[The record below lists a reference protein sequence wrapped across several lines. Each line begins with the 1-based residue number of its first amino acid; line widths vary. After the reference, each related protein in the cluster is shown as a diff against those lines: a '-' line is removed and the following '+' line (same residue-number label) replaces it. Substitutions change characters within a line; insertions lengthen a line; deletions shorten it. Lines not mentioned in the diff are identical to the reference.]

1 MQKYNFSMKW
11 QKYFVMSGKVCIFA
25 PSLSREM
32 TLTVEELNCLT
43 NHHLEVDSSIICNI
57 GFLRFL

>member
-1 MQKYNFSMKW
+1 MKW

>member
-1 MQKYNFSMKW
+1 MKW
-11 QKYFVMSGKVCIFA
+11 QNYFAMSGKVCIFA

-32 TLTVEELNCLT
+32 TLTVDKLNCLT
-43 NHHLEVDSSIICNI
+43 NHHLEVDSSIICNF